1 MKKIVSIL
9 KFILPIIF
17 IYLFSLLLI
26 SRFKREGFK
35 SFDHCKNM
43 GYPFPF
49 CINIPFNS
57 EGLYQSWN
65 ELEKQ

>member
-1 MKKIVSIL
+1 MKKTQYYLKYLFAIIL
-9 KFILPIIF
+9 IF
-17 IYLFSLLLI
+17 LFSLQII